1 MNESI
6 YDVLNN
12 KTDREEKKKKLHSL
26 LDKYNDDVEALEDV
40 AGADAYEY
48 MFAKP
53 YLDEVLEER
62 KAKREN
68 TRKNNISKNDLRN
81 IARDTL
87 DNLNIG
93 GTAGELLADTMIAK
107 KYYDK
112 MNETGRKLVNKY
124 GRNIGAADGI
134 DNYYHPLLQC
144 ELAKISPQSKKNGI
158 LLGYAKEYF
167 MDYLTKRR
175 TGKTHKEIMEDS
187 EKDLKNNELGSK
199 IGSDNLDKACE
210 LLLDYLRTE
219 NMKNEKI
226 R

>member
-1 MNESI
+1 M
-6 YDVLNN
+6 LTN
-12 KTDREEKKKKLHSL
+12 KTDREEKMKKLHSL
-26 LDKYNDDVEALEDV
+26 LDKYNDDVAALEDA
-40 AGADAYEY
+40 AGADAFEY
-48 MFAKP
+48 LFAKP

-62 KAKREN
+62 RGDRQREN

-81 IARDTL
+81 IARGTL

-93 GTAGELLADTMIAK
+93 ETAGELLADTVIAK
-107 KYYDK
+107 KYHDTMK
-112 MNETGRKLVNKY
+112 KVGDKLVKKY
-124 GRNIGAADGI
+124 GKNIGAADGI
-134 DNYYHPLLQC
+134 DNYYHSLLQC

-167 MDYLTKRR
+167 MDYLPKRLR
-175 TGKTHKEIMEDS
+175 GQTHKEIMEDS

-199 IGSDNLDKACE
+199 VGSDNLDKACE
-210 LLLDYLRTE
+210 ILLDYLRTE